1 MQQQWTISQLD
12 CDVQWKVDFIQPSI
26 TSSVVGQR
34 RSSKALPKGKLAPKK
49 DHGHCLGVC
58 CGQSLVVSLI
68 HYSCLNLGETIT
80 SEKYTQQIDEM
91 HWKLQCLQ
99 LALLNRKVS
108 VLLHN
113 TRLHV
118 TKPTLQKVNE
128 LGYKVLPHPPYSPDL
143 SPTNYHFF
151 KGLDNFLQRKC
162 FYNQQEGENAF
173 QEFLKSRGTNFY
185 TTRLNKLNS
194 LWQKCVDCN
203 GSYFD

>member
-1 MQQQWTISQLD
+1 M
-12 CDVQWKVDFIQPSI
+12 
-26 TSSVVGQR
+26 TSSVVGLR
-34 RSSKALPKGKLAPKK
+34 RSSKALPKAKLGPKK
-49 DHGHCLGVC
+49 VMVNVWRFVA
-58 CGQSLVVSLI
+58 QLI
-68 HYSCLNLGETIT
+68 HYSFLNLGETIT

-151 KGLDNFLQRKC
+151 KGLDNFLQGECFHKPTGGRKC
-162 FYNQQEGENAF
+162 FV
-173 QEFLKSRGTNFY
+173 RGCRIWSPDFY
-185 TTRLNKLNS
+185 AMWINKLIS
-194 LWQKCVDCN
+194 CWQKCVDCN
-203 GSYFD
+203 GS